1 LLQRLNT
8 QVEAAL
14 QSGLN
19 FKDRF
24 RTNSRKRLLLVPAD
38 PDPVEQGEQPLDEVA
53 DLCDGHRAY
62 AQQYTYSTF
71 CSLVRVCAEQ
81 SMSCKL

>member
-1 LLQRLNT
+1 MHQNAAGTLAPEDCTLWLLVALQTLNT

-24 RTNSRKRLLLVPAD
+24 RTNSRKRLLLPPAD
-38 PDPVEQGEQPLDEVA
+38 GDVD
-53 DLCDGHRAY
+53 
-62 AQQYTYSTF
+62 
-71 CSLVRVCAEQ
+71 EQ
-81 SMSCKL
+81 SQQLLDDEGGCG

>member
-1 LLQRLNT
+1 MCWSVWLLCVLQTLNT

-24 RTNSRKRLLLVPAD
+24 TTNSRKRLHVPPPTEQADEQQLAEGVLALSTGSVAHGLHAQNLV
-38 PDPVEQGEQPLDEVA
+38 
-53 DLCDGHRAY
+53 
-62 AQQYTYSTF
+62 
-71 CSLVRVCAEQ
+71 
-81 SMSCKL
+81 